1 MFKTCTLF
9 FCLWAFAHCSG
20 VRTIFNSNHEGI
32 DHAILKGSI
41 PLMTKEMDDNIYSF
55 LSNEFGDLMP
65 DQIANSSTSDSGNFS
80 SQMSG
85 KILTKAF
92 DFRRQFNPNDSSQ
105 KQIHI

>member
-1 MFKTCTLF
+1 MLKTCILF
-9 FCLWAFAHCSG
+9 LSFWAFAHCSD

-41 PLMTKEMDDNIYSF
+41 PLIMKEMEGNIYRF

-65 DQIANSSTSDSGNFS
+65 GYVANSSTSDSGNFS
-80 SQMSG
+80 SQIFG

>member
-1 MFKTCTLF
+1 MFKTCILF
-9 FCLWAFAHCSG
+9 LSLWAFAHCSG

-41 PLMTKEMDDNIYSF
+41 PLMMKEMEDNIYRF
-55 LSNEFGDLMP
+55 LANEFGDLMP
-65 DQIANSSTSDSGNFS
+65 DYVANSSTSNSGNFP
-80 SQMSG
+80 SQLFR

-92 DFRRQFNPNDSSQ
+92 NYRRQSNSNDSSQ

>member
-1 MFKTCTLF
+1 MLKTCILF
-9 FCLWAFAHCSG
+9 LSVWAFAHCSG
-20 VRTIFNSNHEGI
+20 LKTIFNSNDEGI

-41 PLMTKEMDDNIYSF
+41 PLMMKEMDDNIYSF

-105 KQIHI
+105 KQVCI